1 MAAILVTGGA
11 GFIGSHTC
19 KVLADGGFIPVA
31 LDNLSRGHAEAVRW
45 GPLIVGD
52 ILDRDALDRAFSQY
66 RPEAV
71 IHFAGLAYVGESFQ
85 DPLGYY
91 RTNSAGMVTI
101 LEAMSNHGA
110 NKIVFSSTCA
120 TYGIPEAL
128 PISETAKQVP
138 ISPYGRSKFAAEQI
152 LKDAASALGFRFVIF
167 RYFNACGA
175 DPSGNLV
182 EKHIPETHLIPLA
195 IDAASGKGPPL
206 QIFGSDYPT
215 PDGTCK
221 RDFIHVS
228 DLAEAHV
235 EALRYLDKESQSLE
249 VNLGSGQS
257 FSILEVLSEI
267 EAVAGK
273 PVPVTWGPRRP
284 GDPPNLVSDPTVA
297 ARFLGFRARHSDLRT
312 IIETTLL
319 SRR

>member
-1 MAAILVTGGA
+1 MATILVTGGA

-19 KVLADGGFIPVA
+19 KALAEGGFIPIA
-31 LDNLSRGHAEAVRW
+31 FDNLSRGHAEAVRW
-45 GPLIVGD
+45 GPLVVGD
-52 ILDRDALDRAFSQY
+52 ILDRAALEGAFRQY

-91 RTNSAGMVTI
+91 RTNSAGMITI
-101 LEAMSNHGA
+101 LESMAHHGT
-110 NKIVFSSTCA
+110 NKIVFSSSCA

-128 PISETAKQVP
+128 PISESAKQYP
-138 ISPYGRSKFAAEQI
+138 ISPYGRSKLTAEQI
-152 LKDAASALGFRFVIF
+152 LKDAASTLGFRYVIF

-175 DPSGNLV
+175 DASGNLV
-182 EKHIPETHLIPLA
+182 EKHFPETHLIPLA

-235 EALRYLDKESQSLE
+235 EALRYLDKEPQSLE
-249 VNLGSGQS
+249 VNLGSGRS

-273 PVPVTWGPRRP
+273 PVPMTLQARRP
-284 GDPPNLVSDPTVA
+284 GDPPNLVSDPELA
-297 ARFLGFRARHSDLRT
+297 ARILGFRPKHSDLRT
-312 IIETTLL
+312 IIETTWR
-319 SRR
+319 SRC

>member
-11 GFIGSHTC
+11 GYIGSHTC
-19 KVLADGGFIPVA
+19 KALVEGGFLPVTF
-31 LDNLSRGHAEAVRW
+31 DNLSRGHAEVVRW
-45 GPLIVGD
+45 GPLVAGD
-52 ILDRDALDRAFSQY
+52 ILDRNALEETFRRY

-85 DPLGYY
+85 EPLGYY
-91 RTNSAGMVTI
+91 RANSAGMINV
-101 LEAMSNHGA
+101 LEAMANNGT
-110 NKIVFSSTCA
+110 NKIVFSSSCA

-128 PISETAKQVP
+128 PISETAKQFP

-152 LKDAASALGFRFVIF
+152 LQDAAATLGFLFVIF

-175 DPSGNLV
+175 DASGNIV
-182 EKHIPETHLIPLA
+182 ERHIPETHLVPLA
-195 IDAASGKGPPL
+195 IDAALGKGPPL

-235 EALRYLDKESQSLE
+235 EALRYLGKNSQSLE
-249 VNLGSGQS
+249 LNLGTGRS

-267 EAVAGK
+267 EAVTGK
-273 PVPVTWGPRRP
+273 LVPTTWGSRRP
-284 GDPPNLVSDPTVA
+284 GDPPNLVSDPTQAERV
-297 ARFLGFRARHSDLRT
+297 LGFRAKHSDLRT
-312 IIETTLL
+312 IIETTWR
-319 SRR
+319 SRC